1 MLIRKLTIGL
11 ACVWA
16 GAVCAAIPELDEG
29 VYIQSGSGPL
39 TVKYFTAPSVIDW
52 NNDGKKD
59 LLIGQFNNGNVWLFL
74 NQGTDAQPAFGAGQ
88 RLVVGGAYI
97 TTTYG

>member
-1 MLIRKLTIGL
+1 MKLTFGL
-11 ACVWA
+11 ACLSA
-16 GAVCAAIPELDEG
+16 AAACAAIPELDEG

-59 LLIGQFNNGNVWLFL
+59 LLIGQFTSGNVWLFL

-88 RLVVGGAYI
+88 KVPAGGSAI
-97 TTTYG
+97 TTTAS